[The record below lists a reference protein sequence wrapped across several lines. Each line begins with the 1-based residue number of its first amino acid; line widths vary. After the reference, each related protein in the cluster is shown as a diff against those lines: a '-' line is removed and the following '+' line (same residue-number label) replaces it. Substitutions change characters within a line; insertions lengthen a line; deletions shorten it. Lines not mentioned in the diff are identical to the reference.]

1 LKHKKEKKKSKMTYR
16 LRQGAEDLS
25 LAQKPQMAV
34 PWRRKMEQG
43 AEASDS
49 CAMAQGNGA
58 WHRRENKPYKLQS
71 VSEKK
76 GYRI

>member
-43 AEASDS
+43 AEASDGY
-49 CAMAQGNGA
+49 AMAQGNGA
-58 WHRRENKPYKLQS
+58 WRRRE
-71 VSEKK
+71 KK
-76 GYRI
+76 TL